1 MAIRYVGRFV
11 ALMITCICGKQKLG
25 LANGQEY
32 PISTIYRRVKTAK

>member
-11 ALMITCICGKQKLG
+11 TITCICGKQKLG

-32 PISTIYRRVKTAK
+32 PSSTIYCRVKAAK